1 MDKTSIFDVEAL
13 KQEMIFLTLNEVI
26 ESLNRKGYKA
36 NNQLVGYLMTG
47 DVTYIS
53 NFEGARDKIKNLKRE
68 EVLLA
73 LLNNYQGK

>member
-1 MDKTSIFDVEAL
+1 MDKTSIFDVAAL

-36 NNQLVGYLMTG
+36 NNQLVGYLLTG
-47 DVTYIS
+47 DIAYIS

-68 EVLLA
+68 EIILA